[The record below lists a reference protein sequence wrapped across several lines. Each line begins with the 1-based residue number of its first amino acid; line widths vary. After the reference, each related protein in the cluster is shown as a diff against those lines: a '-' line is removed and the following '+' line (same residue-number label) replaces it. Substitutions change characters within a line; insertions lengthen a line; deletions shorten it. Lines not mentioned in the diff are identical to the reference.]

1 METSSS
7 EWRKA
12 CNHVTSLQKL
22 IRWFSVGVSQEE
34 FSASMYV
41 LSMLL
46 LISFF
51 FPRINYLKSQLNTYF
66 VAFSCLNLKL
76 FCYFASN
83 LYLAFC
89 LLCYTLS
96 QIIINDQKT
105 VRSCF
110 LLRTKK
116 AAFDILCCH
125 CGRTVKPLCRKTCCY
140 DSSRGLSDE
149 M

>member
-1 METSSS
+1 METSS
-7 EWRKA
+7 E
-12 CNHVTSLQKL
+12 QK
-22 IRWFSVGVSQEE
+22 
-34 FSASMYV
+34 Y
-41 LSMLL
+41 
-46 LISFF
+46 
-51 FPRINYLKSQLNTYF
+51 QLNTDV

-125 CGRTVKPLCRKTCCY
+125 CGRTVKPLCISCHWSKSSSKTQDPTSHHHLWDSPMLFYLGCLGMKENRENLVTMLFTDRKHP
-140 DSSRGLSDE
+140 
-149 M
+149 